1 MPEDFFQ
8 KALHEIVLLDEV
20 RSICAAQPGFFAS
33 STIHVW
39 KTLHDAKS
47 WPLCCISPEPAS
59 SALLHS
65 EWLKRTHEVLN
76 FWNSRNLQW
85 WSHIFKFLY
94 ITQFSYKRKLHNPRA
109 SAIKVGS
116 AIFIN
121 LRRHRGLDFHFITN
135 SRVDIYTQ
143 SSTVE
148 DGNYRVVEVRI
159 LKSGTKYQP
168 KLIINIIN
176 QR

>member
-20 RSICAAQPGFFAS
+20 RSTCAAQPGFFAS
-33 STIHVW
+33 STIHLW

-94 ITQFSYKRKLHNPRA
+94 ITQFSYKRKLHNPKV
-109 SAIKVGS
+109 SAINLVSGNCFHLNIENLHGS
-116 AIFIN
+116 DTALCGHSTATSTFN
-121 LRRHRGLDFHFITN
+121 SSGSTPSFTFKSSVSTLSITLN
-135 SRVDIYTQ
+135 
-143 SSTVE
+143 
-148 DGNYRVVEVRI
+148 VVHKI
-159 LKSGTKYQP
+159 
-168 KLIINIIN
+168 
-176 QR
+176 